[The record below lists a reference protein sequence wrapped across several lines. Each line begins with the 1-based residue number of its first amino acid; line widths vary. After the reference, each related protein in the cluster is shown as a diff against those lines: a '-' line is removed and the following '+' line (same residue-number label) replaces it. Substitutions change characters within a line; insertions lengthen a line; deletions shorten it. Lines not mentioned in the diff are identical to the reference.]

1 MGMAGLRDKYSRRV
15 SADWIAHCAVEE
27 SRERLLH
34 SKGLAI
40 SLAVL
45 QEIAAG
51 KDVEL
56 LLAVEEITLKQ
67 ELLFYVNAPEE
78 KNSVTTAI
86 GQLHEAL
93 ACLDIVKHAEHY
105 RAATTTFPGKQ
116 KLNDLPLDGF
126 REFIKS
132 HTTRLT
138 NRLAGQLSGPEK
150 EILRQRKANLLVAK
164 DVYVALQKKAL
175 ELPPA

>member
-1 MGMAGLRDKYSRRV
+1 MGTAGLRDKYSRRV
-15 SADWIAHCAVEE
+15 SADWIAHCAIEE

-40 SLAVL
+40 SLKVL
-45 QEIAAG
+45 KKIAAE
-51 KDVEL
+51 KDMDL

-67 ELLFYVNAPEE
+67 ELQFYVNAPEE

-93 ACLDIVKHAEHY
+93 ACLNIVKHSENY
-105 RAATTTFPGKQ
+105 RAATTAFPGKQ
-116 KLNDLPLDGF
+116 KVNGLPLDGF

-132 HTTRLT
+132 HTTRLA

-164 DVYVALQKKAL
+164 EIYVGLQKKAL
-175 ELPPA
+175 AL